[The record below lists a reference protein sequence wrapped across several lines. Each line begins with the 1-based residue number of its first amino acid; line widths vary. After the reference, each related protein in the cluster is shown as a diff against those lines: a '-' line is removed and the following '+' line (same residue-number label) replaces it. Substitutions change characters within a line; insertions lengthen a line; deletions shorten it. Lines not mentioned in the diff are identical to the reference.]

1 VASELELRQAEGLLE
16 GARAELAEARRARQQ
31 ARNGLELLVGAP
43 LADEDLADSASLAR
57 ARLQAAPSAG
67 LPSAL
72 LERRPDI
79 LAAEQRLRGANAS
92 IGAARAA
99 FFPRIALTGGLGTA
113 SRELSGLFGGG
124 SGIWSFVPQISLPIF
139 DAGRNQANLDL
150 AAVRRDIAVADY
162 ERTIQRAFR
171 EVADALAARSTIGER
186 LRALQAQVDAAART
200 LELSELR
207 YRNGVDSQLQW
218 LEAQRSLLGAEQGLL
233 AARAAEL
240 ANRVELYKAL
250 GGGWTERPGGGASS

>member
-1 VASELELRQAEGLLE
+1 
-16 GARAELAEARRARQQ
+16 
-31 ARNGLELLVGAP
+31 
-43 LADEDLADSASLAR
+43 
-57 ARLQAAPSAG
+57 
-67 LPSAL
+67 
-72 LERRPDI
+72 
-79 LAAEQRLRGANAS
+79 
-92 IGAARAA
+92 
-99 FFPRIALTGGLGTA
+99 
-113 SRELSGLFGGG
+113 
-124 SGIWSFVPQISLPIF
+124 VPQISLPIF